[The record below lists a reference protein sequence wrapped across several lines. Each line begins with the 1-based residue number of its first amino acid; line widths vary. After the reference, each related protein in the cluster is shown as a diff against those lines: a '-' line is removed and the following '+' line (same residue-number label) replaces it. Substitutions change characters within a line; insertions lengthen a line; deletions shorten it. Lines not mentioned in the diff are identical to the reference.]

1 MVDNCA
7 NEFSSFDTF
16 KGPKEGNHRSLDS
29 DVAEQPNS
37 IEIDNK
43 MFNQTP
49 MNLAQ
54 KTKTESSKKISVFD
68 APIEKM
74 AKNEF
79 HVI

>member
-1 MVDNCA
+1 
-7 NEFSSFDTF
+7 
-16 KGPKEGNHRSLDS
+16 
-29 DVAEQPNS
+29 
-37 IEIDNK
+37 
-43 MFNQTP
+43 